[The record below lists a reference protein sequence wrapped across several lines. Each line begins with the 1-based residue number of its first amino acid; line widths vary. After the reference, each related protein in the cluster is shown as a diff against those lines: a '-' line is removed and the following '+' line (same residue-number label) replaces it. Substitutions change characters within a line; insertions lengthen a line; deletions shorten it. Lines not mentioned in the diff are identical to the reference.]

1 MIKSLFTIAFSL
13 LYYVAIGQNN
23 PSRDSVSLIQEYV
36 VNDIARMDFI
46 KANIKRIFEIG
57 EDIFDLPFDV
67 CHHQTIEVEIFID
80 AIGMIR
86 EVNLISGGGYY
97 NVNTKIWYTIFNYPG
112 SWEPAM
118 KDGLTVPI
126 QTYLT
131 FDAGSIYFMQLMFGA
146 SNRNASPIYNDFNN
160 PLSGCEN
167 SEFYYNKAVVA
178 FQEQKYSLAAKFFKK
193 SLEYNKHDSNTR
205 YNLGIAYV
213 HLNKIPLACECF
225 KIADEYDEPGAAT
238 KYKKYCSE
246 IINSNN

>member
-131 FDAGSIYFMQLMFGA
+131 FDAGSI
-146 SNRNASPIYNDFNN
+146 
-160 PLSGCEN
+160 
-167 SEFYYNKAVVA
+167 
-178 FQEQKYSLAAKFFKK
+178 
-193 SLEYNKHDSNTR
+193 
-205 YNLGIAYV
+205 
-213 HLNKIPLACECF
+213 
-225 KIADEYDEPGAAT
+225 
-238 KYKKYCSE
+238 
-246 IINSNN
+246 